1 MSVLT
6 LIEAVKAGDSAAV
19 QALINSNVAIEQT
32 DDYGWTALNW
42 AAGKGDSAIVQLLLN
57 AGANIAN
64 TGRDNRTAYQ
74 IALAAVHIDSAL
86 LLQQA
91 ERGRGAKTTER
102 PYCKVYLIETL
113 RKFPDWSEKS
123 APLDNDALVYLHA
136 DFSVTRSIWQ
146 QEDVVFQSLSPAWET
161 FCRDELAFSVPTDL
175 ALATAFVAEKA
186 NAPQTVAL

>member
-6 LIEAVKAGDSAAV
+6 LIEAVQAGDSAAV

-42 AAGKGDSAIVQLLLN
+42 AAGKGDSSIVQLLLK

-74 IALAAVHIDSAL
+74 IALAAVHIDCAL

-91 ERGRGAKTTER
+91 ERGRGAKIPER
-102 PYCKVYLIETL
+102 LYCKAYLIETL
-113 RKFPDWSEKS
+113 RKFPDWSEKPS
-123 APLDNDALVYLHA
+123 SLDDDTIVYVHS
-136 DFSVTRSIWQ
+136 DFSVTLGIWQ
-146 QEDVVFQSLSPAWET
+146 HEDVVFQSSSPAWET

-186 NAPQTVAL
+186 NAMQTVAL